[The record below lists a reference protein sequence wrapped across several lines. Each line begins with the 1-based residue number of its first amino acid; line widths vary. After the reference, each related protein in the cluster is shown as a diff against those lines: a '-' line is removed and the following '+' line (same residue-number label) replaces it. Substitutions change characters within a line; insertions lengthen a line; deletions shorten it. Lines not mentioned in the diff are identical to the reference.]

1 MQKNYKENHL
11 KPYAIKSINS
21 KGRIYNEKENSI
33 RSPYQ
38 RDRDRIIHSSSFR
51 RLKHK
56 TQVFVNT
63 EGDHYR
69 TRLTH
74 SMEVSQI
81 SRTLARFLGLNEDLC
96 ETLSLSHD
104 LGHTPFGHAGEEVL
118 NQCMRRHG
126 GFNHNIQTLRIVT
139 LLENKY
145 YKFFGLNLTIE
156 TLDGLIKHNGPVKNL
171 NLYNTILKK
180 NLFKNK
186 IVFHAFPSLE
196 AQVAAIS
203 DDIAYNNHDLEDGL
217 RAGLFTIEKFN
228 SIPFVSKLINKH
240 VNNTKNYRREIII
253 NQIVRELIN
262 VMVVDVINT
271 TNRNLKKYNP
281 QSIKD
286 IYKQDH
292 LIVDFS
298 DKIKKVDMQIKDF
311 LRHNMYNHKKVII
324 NTNKGKR
331 IIKVLFN
338 YLSKNPKKYI
348 NEELL
353 KKAPKERVVADFIAG
368 MTDRYAI
375 NLHKKI
381 KWIYFQIIKKGLWII

>member
-11 KPYAIKSINS
+11 KPYAVRSINS
-21 KGRIYNEKENSI
+21 KGRIYNEPENSI

-81 SRTLARFLGLNEDLC
+81 ARTLSRSLGLNEDLS

-118 NQCMRRHG
+118 NQCMGKYG
-126 GFNHNIQTLRIVT
+126 GFDHNIQTLRIVT
-139 LLENKY
+139 SIENKY
-145 YKFFGLNLTIE
+145 YKFCGLNLTIE

-171 NLYNTILKK
+171 VQYKTILKK
-180 NLFKNK
+180 DLFSNK
-186 IVFHAFPSLE
+186 IVFNAFPSLE

-217 RAGLFTIEKFN
+217 RAGLFTIKKIS
-228 SIPFVSKLINKH
+228 SITYVSKLINKH
-240 VNNTKNYRREIII
+240 VKNIKNFRREIII
-253 NQIVRELIN
+253 NQIVRDLIN
-262 VMVVDVINT
+262 LMVVDVINT
-271 TNRNLKKYNP
+271 TNKNLKRSNP
-281 QSIKD
+281 QLIND
-286 IYKQDH
+286 IYKQDR

-298 DKIKKVDMQIKDF
+298 DKMKMIDKQIKDF
-311 LRHNMYNHKKVII
+311 LKRNMYNHKKVVV
-324 NTNKGKR
+324 NTNRGKR
-331 IIKVLFN
+331 IINDLFK
-338 YLSKNPKKYI
+338 YLSKNSRKHISKDLFK
-348 NEELL
+348 NEQ
-353 KKAPKERVVADFIAG
+353 KERVIADFIAG

-375 NLHKKI
+375 NLYKKV
-381 KWIYFQIIKKGLWII
+381 K

>member
-21 KGRIYNEKENSI
+21 KGRIYKEKENSI

-74 SMEVSQI
+74 SIEVSQI
-81 SRTLARFLGLNEDLC
+81 SRTLARSLGLNEDLC

-104 LGHTPFGHAGEEVL
+104 LGHTPFGHAGEKVL
-118 NQCMRRHG
+118 DQCMKRHG
-126 GFNHNIQTLRIVT
+126 GFDHNIQTLRIVT

-145 YKFFGLNLTIE
+145 YNFFGLNLTIE

-171 NLYNTILKK
+171 YFYNTILKK
-180 NLFKNK
+180 NLFKDK

-196 AQVAAIS
+196 AQVATIS

-217 RAGLFTIEKFN
+217 RAGLFTIGKFS
-228 SIPFVSKLINKH
+228 SIPFISRLINKH
-240 VNNTKNYRREIII
+240 VNNIKNFRREIII

-271 TNRNLKKYNP
+271 ANINLKKYKP
-281 QSIKD
+281 QTIKD
-286 IYKQDH
+286 IYKQDR

-298 DKIKKVDMQIKDF
+298 DKMKKTVMHIKNF
-311 LRHNMYNHKKVII
+311 LTQNMYNHKKVIV
-324 NTNKGKR
+324 NTNKGKK
-331 IIKVLFN
+331 IIKNLFN

-348 NEELL
+348 SDESL
-353 KKAPKERVVADFIAG
+353 KKKQKERVIADFIAG

-375 NLHKKI
+375 NLYKKI
-381 KWIYFQIIKKGLWII
+381 K

>member
-11 KPYAIKSINS
+11 KPYAVRSINS
-21 KGRIYNEKENSI
+21 KGRIYKESENSI

-81 SRTLARFLGLNEDLC
+81 ARTLTRSLGLNEDLS

-118 NQCMRRHG
+118 AQCMGKYG
-126 GFNHNIQTLRIVT
+126 GFDHNIQTLRIVT
-139 LLENKY
+139 SIENKY
-145 YKFFGLNLTIE
+145 YKFRGLNLTIE
-156 TLDGLIKHNGPVKNL
+156 TLDGLIKHNGPVENL
-171 NLYNTILKK
+171 APYKKILKED
-180 NLFKNK
+180 LFSNK
-186 IVFHAFPSLE
+186 IVFNLFPSLE

-217 RAGLFTIEKFN
+217 RADLFTIKEISSMPYISN
-228 SIPFVSKLINKH
+228 LINKH
-240 VNNTKNYRREIII
+240 IKNIKNFRREVIIS
-253 NQIVRELIN
+253 QIVRDLIN
-262 VMVVDVINT
+262 LMVVDVINT
-271 TNRNLKKYNP
+271 TNKNLKKSSP
-281 QSIKD
+281 QSIND
-286 IYKQDH
+286 IYKQDR

-298 DKIKKVDMQIKDF
+298 AKMKKIDKQIKDF
-311 LRHNMYNHKKVII
+311 LKRNMYNHKKVAV
-324 NTNKGKR
+324 NTNKGKK
-331 IIKVLFN
+331 IINDLFK
-338 YLSKNPKKYI
+338 YLLKNPKKYI
-348 NEELL
+348 SKVMFQNEQ
-353 KKAPKERVVADFIAG
+353 KERVIADFIAG

-381 KWIYFQIIKKGLWII
+381 K

>member
-11 KPYAIKSINS
+11 KTYAVKSIYS
-21 KGRIYNEKENSI
+21 KGRMFNEIESPT

-81 SRTLARFLGLNEDLC
+81 ARTLARSMSLNEDLS

-118 NQCMRRHG
+118 SECMEKYG
-126 GFNHNIQTLRIVT
+126 GFDHNIQTLRIVT
-139 LLENKY
+139 SLENKY
-145 YKFFGLNLTIE
+145 YKFYGLNLTIE
-156 TLDGLIKHNGPVKNL
+156 TLEGLFKHNGSINNL
-171 NLYNTILKK
+171 NNYKKILRSDIFKSKIIFNT
-180 NLFKNK
+180 
-186 IVFHAFPSLE
+186 FPSLE
-196 AQVAAIS
+196 AQIASIA

-217 RAGLFTIEKFN
+217 RAGLFTIKKI
-228 SIPFVSKLINKH
+228 STIPHVSKIINKH
-240 VNNTKNYRREIII
+240 IKKIKNFRKEIII
-253 NQIVRELIN
+253 NQIVRDLIN
-262 VMVVDVINT
+262 LMVTDVINT
-271 TNRNLKKYNP
+271 TNKNLKEICPRKVN
-281 QSIKD
+281 D
-286 IYKQDH
+286 IYKQNF

-298 DKIKKVDMQIKDF
+298 KKMKQIDIEIKDF
-311 LRHNMYNHKKVII
+311 LQRNMYNHNKVLS
-324 NTNKGKR
+324 NTNKGK
-331 IIKVLFN
+331 KVVDGLFK
-338 YLSKNPKKYI
+338 YLLTNSKKYI
-348 NEELL
+348 SKDLFKNDN
-353 KKAPKERVVADFIAG
+353 KERVIADFIAG

-375 NLHKKI
+375 NLYKNI
-381 KWIYFQIIKKGLWII
+381 K

>member
-1 MQKNYKENHL
+1 MQKDYKENHL

-21 KGRIYNEKENSI
+21 KGRIYNESENLI
-33 RSPYQ
+33 RTPYQ

-81 SRTLARFLGLNEDLC
+81 ARTLARSLNLNEDLC

-104 LGHTPFGHAGEEVL
+104 LGHTPFGHAGEEIL
-118 NQCMRRHG
+118 NKCMINYG
-126 GFNHNIQTLRIVT
+126 GFNHNFQTLRIVT

-145 YKFFGLNLTIE
+145 YNFFGLNLTIE
-156 TLDGLIKHNGPVKNL
+156 TLDGLIKHNGPIKNL
-171 NLYNTILKK
+171 SVYNDIIKT
-180 NLFKNK
+180 NYFKGN
-186 IVFHAFPSLE
+186 INFMSYPSLE
-196 AQVAAIS
+196 AQVASIS

-217 RAGLFTIEKFN
+217 RANLFTISKLRK
-228 SIPFVSKLINKH
+228 IPLLSNLINKH
-240 VNNTKNYRREIII
+240 IKNLKIYRREIII

-262 VMVVDVINT
+262 LMVLNVINT
-271 TNRNLKKYNP
+271 TKKNLKKYNP

-286 IYKQDH
+286 IYKVNS

-298 DKIKKVDMQIKDF
+298 DKMKKIVKQIKFF
-311 LRHNMYNHKKVII
+311 LKHNMYENIKVKK
-324 NTNKGKR
+324 NTNNGKK
-331 IIKVLFN
+331 IIKVLFKH
-338 YLSKNPKKYI
+338 LLKNEKKYI
-348 NEELL
+348 DKNLL
-353 KKAPKERVVADFIAG
+353 LIKGKERAISDFIAG
-368 MTDRYAI
+368 MTDRFAI
-375 NLHKKI
+375 NLYNKI
-381 KWIYFQIIKKGLWII
+381 K

>member
-1 MQKNYKENHL
+1 MQKNFNENHL
-11 KPYAIKSINS
+11 KSYAARSINC
-21 KGRIYNEKENSI
+21 KGRIFGESENSI

-38 RDRDRIIHSSSFR
+38 RDRDRIIHSTSFR

-81 SRTLARFLGLNEDLC
+81 ARTIGRSLCLNEDLC

-104 LGHTPFGHAGEEVL
+104 LGHAPFGHAGEEVL
-118 NQCMRRHG
+118 SECMSNFG

-139 LLENKY
+139 FLENKY
-145 YKFFGLNLTIE
+145 YKFHGLNLTIE

-171 NLYNTILKK
+171 KLHKNILGE

-186 IVFHAFPSLE
+186 IFFNNYPSLE

-217 RAGLFTIEKFN
+217 RAGLFTIKKFCK
-228 SIPFVSKLINKH
+228 IPVISKLLEKHIINIK
-240 VNNTKNYRREIII
+240 KYRKEIII

-262 VMVVDVINT
+262 LMVTDTINT
-271 TNRNLKKYNP
+271 TNKNLKKNKP
-281 QSIKD
+281 QSIND
-286 IYKQDH
+286 IYKQNQ

-298 DKIKKVDMQIKDF
+298 DKIKIIDKQIKDF
-311 LRHNMYNHKKVII
+311 LRYNMYNHKKVLI

-331 IIKVLFN
+331 IINDLFK
-338 YLSKNPKKYI
+338 YLLKNPKKYI
-348 NEELL
+348 SNDFL
-353 KKAPKERVVADFIAG
+353 KNKNKERAIADFIAG

-375 NLHKKI
+375 NLHNKI
-381 KWIYFQIIKKGLWII
+381 K

>member
-1 MQKNYKENHL
+1 MQKDYKDYHL

-118 NQCMRRHG
+118 NQCMKKHG
-126 GFNHNIQTLRIVT
+126 GFDHNIQTLRIVT

-171 NLYNTILKK
+171 HLYNTILKK

-186 IVFHAFPSLE
+186 IVFHTFPSLE
-196 AQVAAIS
+196 AQVASIS

-217 RAGLFTIEKFN
+217 RANLFTIEKFN

-240 VNNTKNYRREIII
+240 VINTKSFRKEIII

-298 DKIKKVDMQIKDF
+298 DKMKKADMQIKDF
-311 LRHNMYNHKKVII
+311 LRRNMYNHKKVII

-338 YLSKNPKKYI
+338 YLLKNPKKYI
-348 NEELL
+348 NEILL
-353 KKAPKERVVADFIAG
+353 KNEPKERVIADFIAG

-381 KWIYFQIIKKGLWII
+381 KWIYF

>member
-11 KPYAIKSINS
+11 KPYAVKSFNS
-21 KGRIYNEKENSI
+21 KGRIYKEPENSI
-33 RSPYQ
+33 RTPYQ

-81 SRTLARFLGLNEDLC
+81 ARTLARSLGLNEDLS

-104 LGHTPFGHAGEEVL
+104 LGHTPFGHAGEKVL
-118 NQCMRRHG
+118 SQCMKKYG

-139 LLENKY
+139 LIENKY
-145 YKFFGLNLTIE
+145 YKYHGLNLTIE
-156 TLDGLIKHNGPVKNL
+156 TLDGLIKHNGPVKNV
-171 NLYNTILKK
+171 NLYKK
-180 NLFKNK
+180 NLGKDLFNNK
-186 IVFHAFPSLE
+186 IDFNTFPSLE
-196 AQVAAIS
+196 SQVASIS

-217 RAGLFTIEKFN
+217 RAGLFTIKQFS
-228 SIPFVSKLINKH
+228 SIPFISKLVNKH
-240 VNNTKNYRREIII
+240 IKNIKNFRREIII
-253 NQIVRELIN
+253 SQIVRDLIN
-262 VMVVDVINT
+262 LMVVDVIKT
-271 TNRNLKKYNP
+271 TNKNLRENDP
-281 QSIKD
+281 QSIND
-286 IYKQDH
+286 IYKQDR

-298 DKIKKVDMQIKDF
+298 NKVKKIDMQIKDF
-311 LRHNMYNHKKVII
+311 LNRNMYNHKKVVV
-324 NTNKGKR
+324 NTNRGKR
-331 IIKVLFN
+331 IINDLFK

-348 NEELL
+348 SKELFQ
-353 KKAPKERVVADFIAG
+353 KEQKERVIADFIAG

-381 KWIYFQIIKKGLWII
+381 K

>member
-11 KPYAIKSINS
+11 KPYAVKSINS
-21 KGRIYNEKENSI
+21 KGRIYKELENSI

-81 SRTLARFLGLNEDLC
+81 ARTLARSLGLNEDLS

-104 LGHTPFGHAGEEVL
+104 LGHTPFGHAGEDAL
-118 NQCMRRHG
+118 SQCMARYGR
-126 GFNHNIQTLRIVT
+126 FDHNIQTLRIVT
-139 LLENKY
+139 LIENKY
-145 YKFFGLNLTIE
+145 YKFHGLNLTIE

-171 NLYNTILKK
+171 ANFKK
-180 NLFKNK
+180 IFGKDVFRNK
-186 IVFHAFPSLE
+186 IVFNTYPSLE

-217 RAGLFTIEKFN
+217 RADLFSIKKIA
-228 SIPFVSKLINKH
+228 SIPHISKLINKH
-240 VNNTKNYRREIII
+240 LKNIKNFRREIII
-253 NQIVRELIN
+253 SQIVRDLIN
-262 VMVVDVINT
+262 LMVVDVINT
-271 TNRNLKKYNP
+271 TKKNLKLCNP
-281 QSIKD
+281 RTIND
-286 IYKQDH
+286 IYKQER
-292 LIVDFS
+292 LMVDFS
-298 DKIKKVDMQIKDF
+298 DKMKKIDKQIKEF
-311 LRHNMYNHKKVII
+311 LKYNMYNHKKVVA

-331 IIKVLFN
+331 IIYDLF
-338 YLSKNPKKYI
+338 KY
-348 NEELL
+348 LL
-353 KKAPKERVVADFIAG
+353 KNSKKHISVAMFQNDQKERVIADFIAG

-381 KWIYFQIIKKGLWII
+381 K